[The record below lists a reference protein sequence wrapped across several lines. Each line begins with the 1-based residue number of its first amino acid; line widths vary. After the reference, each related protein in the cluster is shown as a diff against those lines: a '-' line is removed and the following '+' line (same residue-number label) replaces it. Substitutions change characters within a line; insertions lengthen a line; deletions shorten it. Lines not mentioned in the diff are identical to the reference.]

1 MNGLGGQMSTQV
13 LTDAGVDALTE
24 LFPEWLVWADANGW
38 HARRRGLYLQS
49 YHSGAPTFCVRADSV
64 AGLAAQLR
72 WQQAA
77 DAHAPFG
84 CSRG

>member
-1 MNGLGGQMSTQV
+1 MNTQV
-13 LTDAGVDALTE
+13 LTDAGVDALTD
-24 LFPEWLVWADANGW
+24 LFPDWLVWADGSGW

-49 YHSGAPTFCVRADSV
+49 YHFGAPAFYVH
-64 AGLAAQLR
+64 AGSAAELAAQLR

-84 CSRG
+84 CSAR

>member
-1 MNGLGGQMSTQV
+1 MRMSTQV
-13 LTDAGVDALTE
+13 LTDAGVAALTE
-24 LFPEWLVWADANGW
+24 LFPGWRVWADGFGW

-49 YHSGAPTFCVRADSV
+49 YHSGAPAFCVH
-64 AGLAAQLR
+64 AGTAAELAGQLR

-77 DAHAPFG
+77 DTHAPFG

>member
-1 MNGLGGQMSTQV
+1 MSTQV

-24 LFPEWLVWADANGW
+24 LFPAWRVWADEYGW

-49 YHSGAPTFCVRADSV
+49 YHFGAPTFCVHAASA
-64 AGLAAQLR
+64 AGLAAQLH

-77 DAHAPFG
+77 DAHTPFG